1 MLATSEIVKAVAAC
15 LKASQPFGSC
25 LVVDPVMVSTSG
37 HTLLEDDAIQSLKD
51 ELFPCATLITPNLP
65 EARLLLGVKDIESV
79 AAMETAARQL
89 AAMGPRWAD
98 QIASFADTVGKDL
111 RASHIDIA
119 NGAEKSCAHWKAVQ
133 ASEMANY
140 ATMSYCAPDSST
152 LCKALCDQSS
162 RGGPSGMAHRN
173 LHHNEKVEELEV
185 RHEWAG
191 FDLLK
196 VGGEKLVFWKE
207 GGLVVLS
214 GCITTTSPM
223 KQKSDFDITVA
234 EVPPSCAP
242 ERFTPFIAPTAM
254 SRYEGIRQCGT
265 STTLRPDGRL
275 VINFNKHLNPM
286 VLHFSGFAYSMG
298 EPEGLIQMIQPD
310 KSSKAETQRPSRL
323 QPMHDDEPAAQL
335 DGTIVTLQGR
345 LMEATYG
352 FTSQIIG
359 ILPERCRPQREIRCL
374 APLLRK
380 SKDEDMGQCD
390 LADQS
395 IALTLK
401 TDGKITV
408 HGGNVHLVDQKGN
421 MRILPQKKRG
431 ILSLDGIHFYVGND
445 TAPVEVSNSLQ
456 KSDDQQITDEKKKE
470 ILQIFAPQVRNTA
483 VACRQGSI
491 VLLEGSL
498 NWVSS
503 RPLNTKQA
511 IATLPKGFWPRRRE
525 TFFTR
530 GRQEERR
537 RVDIDV
543 FGRIFCPEGADRGS
557 DGGGYVD
564 LSGVI
569 FIRTTSPPKGKPLD
583 PEYDELRLQYNRTV
597 VDVASSSFKG
607 HELLEKFIRRCNAY
621 EWKLLHHTMAAQAGR
636 RMMTPGVGRLDE
648 EVPTRGWDRGNEF
661 NLSKREDRLWNNVLR
676 APLLEHYGISTF
688 HTLLHLS
695 CPMLDEVLN
704 CVRGLSDEDRRHI
717 KGLKRSRE
725 GDWERTRQPR
735 LTFQCLQELA
745 CEISDQM
752 FDHWDFY
759 AQMQGLL
766 KNDFRA
772 PKTIEHLFPRRLNRW
787 QEKLIKD
794 NVPEKDFSKFEEIR
808 QFFFLYETTGSNM
821 THCSLMG
828 SQDLFT
834 TTGKWYFPDA
844 EDVQQQLFESIGWLF
859 DRNIYH
865 YISERQTAFFPFIE
879 DFDIQANVDW
889 KEPLPGQIRP
899 DPPDE
904 LIMIKPLVDADGK
917 VYGDP
922 GTMMKYRA
930 QAIHMIYPHIED
942 LYCLVYSASGYNKGK
957 ELLKSSFH
965 LVWPQLV
972 VDPDR
977 APVIRYVT
985 LGIFKNETNKEGS
998 ELNQLQK
1005 RLMELHDG
1013 NEWELVF
1020 DSTTINARNGLR
1032 LPYSDKASMIVKDP
1046 EDREKIKRGEL
1057 SKNSAFKVR
1066 VTEERPSRPVGR
1078 IEFKFEKNENDIDVL
1093 VDAKWV
1099 ANEKSYEK
1107 CEWIKM
1113 GSCRRDQSSAQATEV
1128 TPWQLGPDV
1137 MSMLPKRPGE
1147 RYYREYED
1155 DQGTFT
1161 THVPYSNIVKCTL
1174 TPAEFARNWDDKLS
1188 EELEALAQEQ
1198 EFDLR
1203 KRIAGQWVCITDEQA
1218 IWRAPASQQF
1228 ADKFAD
1234 WDWGAR
1240 TGKLARPAELI
1251 YIHKKGK
1258 VLLDGPDDVT
1268 APLLR
1273 VLNDCKTEPDDFAIM
1288 PVYDKTKMER
1298 FP

>member
-1 MLATSEIVKAVAAC
+1 
-15 LKASQPFGSC
+15 
-25 LVVDPVMVSTSG
+25 
-37 HTLLEDDAIQSLKD
+37 
-51 ELFPCATLITPNLP
+51 
-65 EARLLLGVKDIESV
+65 
-79 AAMETAARQL
+79 
-89 AAMGPRWAD
+89 
-98 QIASFADTVGKDL
+98 
-111 RASHIDIA
+111 
-119 NGAEKSCAHWKAVQ
+119 
-133 ASEMANY
+133 
-140 ATMSYCAPDSST
+140 
-152 LCKALCDQSS
+152 
-162 RGGPSGMAHRN
+162 MAHRS

-234 EVPPSCAP
+234 KVPPSCTP
-242 ERFTPFIAPTAM
+242 ERYTPFIAPTAM

-265 STTLRPDGRL
+265 SATLRPDGRL
-275 VINFNKHLNPM
+275 VINFNKNLNPM

-310 KSSKAETQRPSRL
+310 KSLKAETQRFRL

-380 SKDEDMGQCD
+380 SKDEDMGQFD
-390 LADQS
+390 IADQS

-470 ILQIFAPQVRNTA
+470 ILQIFAPQIRNTA

-525 TFFTR
+525 TFFAR

-569 FIRTTSPPKGKPLD
+569 FIRSTSPPKGKPLD
-583 PEYDELRLQYNRTV
+583 PEYDDLRLQYNRTV

-636 RMMTPGVGRLDE
+636 TMMTPGVGRLDE

-661 NLSKREDRLWNNVLR
+661 NLSKHEDRLWNNVLR
-676 APLLEHYGISTF
+676 APLAEHYGISTF

-717 KGLKRSRE
+717 RGLKRSRE

-787 QEKLIKD
+787 QEKLVKD

-844 EDVQQQLFESIGWLF
+844 EDVQQQLFENIGWLW

-904 LIMIKPLVDADGK
+904 LIMTKPLMDADGK
-917 VYGDP
+917 VFGDP

-1032 LPYSDKASMIVKDP
+1032 LPYSDKASMVVKDP

-1057 SKNSAFKVR
+1057 SKNSALKVR

-1078 IEFKFEKNENDIDVL
+1078 IEFKFEKNADDVDVL

-1198 EFDLR
+1198 EFDLQR
-1203 KRIAGQWVCITDEQA
+1203 RIAGQWVCITDEQA

-1240 TGKLARPAELI
+1240 TRKLARPAELI